1 MGLIS
6 RVSSR
11 TYRDAR
17 KSSTMPT
24 GNPWL
29 DDEPSSSSR
38 GRGGF
43 DPNKDYLQE
52 HVTKQKQTLE
62 SQQRALRVLTETEQI
77 GADTAVELKRQ
88 GEVLN
93 RAETKVDNINE
104 NLNVAEYHVR
114 TIKSWFGG
122 LTNKFRKQPPRA
134 AAAQEENH
142 ENDMETEQVNHQAET
157 ATELVNNMNRQDTA
171 NQARNQP
178 SYKNSSPHQ
187 PTQFDLYE
195 NQIDSNLDQMSS
207 GLSRLK
213 DLGMGLNTEIN
224 KQNNQL
230 ERLNNKMSK
239 VDDRTANVNQVLRR
253 LNN

>member
-1 MGLIS
+1 MS
-6 RVSSR
+6 NR
-11 TYRDAR
+11 
-17 KSSTMPT
+17 
-24 GNPWL
+24 NPWL
-29 DDEPSSSSR
+29 DDTPSSSSR
-38 GRGGF
+38 NNNF

-122 LTNKFRKQPPRA
+122 LTNKFRKQPNRGGSSNGPNGQNEQEA
-134 AAAQEENH
+134 ADHAA
-142 ENDMETEQVNHQAET
+142 DVEQINRQADT
-157 ATELVNNMNRQDTA
+157 ANELVHNMNRQDNVNRVRNSNHPNHGQ
-171 NQARNQP
+171 NQNINPQP
-178 SYKNSSPHQ
+178 SSGSSA

-213 DLGMGLNTEIN
+213 DLGMGLNTELAN
-224 KQNNQL
+224 QNNQL
-230 ERLNNKMSK
+230 ERLNNKMGK
-239 VDDRTANVNQVLRR
+239 VDERTANVNQVLRR